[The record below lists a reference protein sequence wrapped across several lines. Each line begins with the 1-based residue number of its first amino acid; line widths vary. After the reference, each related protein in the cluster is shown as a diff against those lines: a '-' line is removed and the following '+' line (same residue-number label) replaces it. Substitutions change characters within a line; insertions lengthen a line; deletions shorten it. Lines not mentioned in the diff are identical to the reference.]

1 MFTKQQN
8 KLLILSFG
16 FKTSRSV
23 EQCTDFSVFLHFLR
37 HYWEL
42 RALCWLYVTL
52 LKYGLTS
59 TPSVDVSKHS
69 PEVSWSHDELD
80 VILDLSLLLVQ
91 NGGEDFVHV
100 LGQVVEK
107 HPRHN
112 AQFIERV
119 RSQPSHLVRLVL
131 RFSPG
136 TLTNVQLTHLQ
147 LDWQIY
153 YWILY

>member
-8 KLLILSFG
+8 VLLILSFG
-16 FKTSRSV
+16 FKISRSV
-23 EQCTDFSVFLHFLR
+23 EQCTDFSVFLHFLG
-37 HYWEL
+37 YY
-42 RALCWLYVTL
+42 WLYVTL

-59 TPSVDVSKHS
+59 TPSVDVRETQSS
-69 PEVSWSHDELD
+69 SLMIRSHDELD

-112 AQFIERV
+112 SQFIERV
-119 RSQPSHLVRLVL
+119 RSQPSHLVRLIL

-147 LDWQIY
+147 SDWQIY
-153 YWILY
+153 Y